1 MLDEFSFTL
10 SGGLAIFTII
20 VLMWFLGSVLATI
33 YVTLT
38 GGQITYFSSKGLIN
52 QIRELIQIIRRKE
65 NNQ

>member
-20 VLMWFLGSVLATI
+20 VLIWFLGSVLATI

-52 QIRELIQIIRRKE
+52 QVEELIKIIRKKDSE
-65 NNQ
+65 E